1 MYDKTIT
8 LFCKRSADDTDRW
21 YPYTLHNV
29 NLNIDRSSIIKQYG
43 QGCND
48 NCVLNVRNERGYK
61 YLKPKEWE
69 RADTTTALTFRT
81 GDFFMVGD
89 VGITQ
94 PVDDARYARGFY
106 DHMNRNYDDVYM
118 ITSVSRFDLI
128 PHFQITG
135 R

>member
-1 MYDKTIT
+1 MYDKIIT
-8 LFCKRSADDTDRW
+8 LFCKRSTDDTDIW
-21 YPYTLHNV
+21 YPYVLRNV
-29 NLNIDRSSIIKQYG
+29 NLNIDRSAIVKQYG
-43 QGCND
+43 ADCND
-48 NCVLNVRNERGYK
+48 NCILNVRYANGRE
-61 YLKPKEWE
+61 YLRPKEWE

-94 PVDDARYARGFY
+94 PVDDAQYSRGFY
-106 DHMNRNYDDVYM
+106 DHMNRNYDDAYM